1 MSSLLERAIIDATA
15 LKEAALK
22 NAENLVIEKYSDEV
36 KTAMTQL
43 LEQEE
48 ELGGLEDLGDT
59 PSEPVA
65 PGEDP
70 EDAKAEEFRD
80 STVGQIPDGHDP
92 DLGDPEDE
100 IIDIKLSSLRAD
112 LPDEEDGVFGGDDDL
127 DDGEIGIDISDDFED
142 DADFDADL
150 DADTDFGTEAADT
163 DFSADVSP
171 ETLSEMLE
179 ELEIENDEGMIP
191 EFEEEHEVQL
201 TLEDE
206 ELLEDDDFFL
216 EEDMDELEEELNNI
230 EEAVRV
236 DFEPQKSGWAGTPE
250 SLMRE
255 YESMLLAREQ
265 DSEVKEENK
274 ELRKTVAALQKE
286 NKNLS
291 SIATKLQSQ
300 MEKYSSTLETLQEKL
315 ESTNVSNAKLL
326 YINRA
331 LENASLNERQKEK
344 LVESI
349 SKATTIQEAK
359 IIFDTLQETVTSSP
373 AEKRM
378 GSLNEAVSRRST
390 LLVGAR
396 KEQKQGSANPAFDRL
411 QKLAGIKK

>member
-100 IIDIKLSSLRAD
+100 VIDIKLSSLRAD

-179 ELEIENDEGMIP
+179 ELEIVDDEGMIP
-191 EFEEEHEVQL
+191 EFEEEHEVKL

-206 ELLEDDDFFL
+206 ELFEDDDFFL

-236 DFEPQKSGWAGTPE
+236 DF
-250 SLMRE
+250 
-255 YESMLLAREQ
+255 
-265 DSEVKEENK
+265 
-274 ELRKTVAALQKE
+274 
-286 NKNLS
+286 
-291 SIATKLQSQ
+291 
-300 MEKYSSTLETLQEKL
+300 
-315 ESTNVSNAKLL
+315 
-326 YINRA
+326 
-331 LENASLNERQKEK
+331 
-344 LVESI
+344 
-349 SKATTIQEAK
+349 
-359 IIFDTLQETVTSSP
+359 
-373 AEKRM
+373 
-378 GSLNEAVSRRST
+378 
-390 LLVGAR
+390 
-396 KEQKQGSANPAFDRL
+396 
-411 QKLAGIKK
+411 